1 MKIENPQR
9 LIRNI
14 FLSLFIYAL
23 PVLLMFFS
31 FSITGEKPWKEK
43 ARKAQQKEQ
52 SSTKK
57 PTKP

>member
-23 PVLLMFFS
+23 PILLMFVS

-43 ARKAQQKEQ
+43 AKKGQQNEQ

-57 PTKP
+57 STKP